1 MLKKKENDKNL
12 SILMSIFVFIQ
23 KKILTNRC
31 CEVIIL
37 KHVRESVGM
46 VDKHV

>member
-1 MLKKKENDKNL
+1 MRGAPFGAPFPVFEKKL
-12 SILMSIFVFIQ
+12 
-23 KKILTNRC
+23 LTNKALK
-31 CEVIIL
+31 VIIF

>member
-1 MLKKKENDKNL
+1 MDKITGMPSKIGIPVKKL
-12 SILMSIFVFIQ
+12 
-23 KKILTNRC
+23 LTNSFLK
-31 CEVIIL
+31 VIIF

>member
-1 MLKKKENDKNL
+1 MSLKL
-12 SILMSIFVFIQ
+12 Q
-23 KKILTNRC
+23 KKILTNR
-31 CEVIIL
+31 ESMAIIF

>member
-1 MLKKKENDKNL
+1 MEMGHQIADVPYFRKK
-12 SILMSIFVFIQ
+12 M
-23 KKILTNRC
+23 LTNQVD
-31 CEVIIL
+31 EVIIL

>member
-1 MLKKKENDKNL
+1 MKMGYQNADVPYSL
-12 SILMSIFVFIQ
+12 ILH
-23 KKILTNRC
+23 KKILTNRNA
-31 CEVIIL
+31 EVIIL

>member
-1 MLKKKENDKNL
+1 MLFTEK
-12 SILMSIFVFIQ
+12 V
-23 KKILTNRC
+23 LTNGTTI
-31 CEVIIL
+31 VIIF

>member
-1 MLKKKENDKNL
+1 MGCPAFFE
-12 SILMSIFVFIQ
+12 
-23 KKILTNRC
+23 KKILTNEFC
-31 CEVIIL
+31 AVIIL

>member
-1 MLKKKENDKNL
+1 MGKGDITLQMSL
-12 SILMSIFVFIQ
+12 ILW
-23 KKILTNRC
+23 KKILTNRIP
-31 CEVIIL
+31 EVIIL